1 VKRAAGFSLLELM
14 VVLLIL
20 AAISSAVAISAGSTS
35 SPEKRIESVGKALFA
50 QMQFALDEALIQQ
63 QLIGLRID
71 VEGEIA
77 AAYSWHAY
85 QNSHQN
91 SHQNN
96 RQNSYQE
103 NNQNRESS
111 NTWKTLDSDALSTVS
126 LADEFF
132 IDATVDDVLLEA
144 LTELSLNDESEEIPT
159 PPSII
164 FYPNGDISEFSLT
177 FAFVDKNESDASFRI
192 FIDERGGLSNSIIES
207 QQ

>member
-1 VKRAAGFSLLELM
+1 MKRAAGFSLLELM

-35 SPEKRIESVGKALFA
+35 SPEKRIDSVGKALFA

-77 AAYSWHAY
+77 TAYSWHAY
-85 QNSHQN
+85 QN

-132 IDATVDDVLLEA
+132 IDATIDDVLLEA

-164 FYPNGDISEFSLT
+164 FYPNGEISEFSLT

-192 FIDERGGLSNSIIES
+192 FIDERGQLSNSIIES

>member
-1 VKRAAGFSLLELM
+1 MKRAAGFSLLELM

-77 AAYSWHAY
+77 TAYSWHAY
-85 QNSHQN
+85 QNRKNDN
-91 SHQNN
+91 S
-96 RQNSYQE
+96 
-103 NNQNRESS
+103 
-111 NTWKTLDSDALSTVS
+111 WKTLDSNALSTVN
-126 LADEFF
+126 LADELF
-132 IDATVDDVLLEA
+132 IDATIDDVLLEA

-192 FIDERGGLSNSIIES
+192 FIDERGQLSNSIIES

>member
-71 VEGEIA
+71 VDGEIA

-85 QNSHQN
+85 QN

-132 IDATVDDVLLEA
+132 IDAIIDDVLLEA

-192 FIDERGGLSNSIIES
+192 FIDERGQLSNSIIES

>member
-1 VKRAAGFSLLELM
+1 MKRAAGFSLLELM

-71 VEGEIA
+71 VDGEIA

-85 QNSHQN
+85 
-91 SHQNN
+91 QNN

-132 IDATVDDVLLEA
+132 IDATIDDVLLEA

-192 FIDERGGLSNSIIES
+192 FIDERGQLSNSIIES

>member
-1 VKRAAGFSLLELM
+1 MKRAAGFSLLELM

-71 VEGEIA
+71 VDGEIA

-85 QNSHQN
+85 
-91 SHQNN
+91 QNN

-132 IDATVDDVLLEA
+132 IDATIDDVLLEV

-192 FIDERGGLSNSIIES
+192 FIDERGQLSNSIIES